1 MCKFYTYICTVK
13 QMNIFQYNQTMEATE
28 VIYNIKKCIKHI
40 KSDDVDMNTIVTGL
54 LKVRHYLYCIS
65 RKPLGDELREIS
77 RSLVRNMMDPG
88 MAILRLRAVI
98 SELRKVREKNCV
110 MRQRMRYAEMC
121 FSNEERCKK
130 KRNWG
135 CSKVDSLSRY
145 DVIYAP
151 TQGGFHFCIVSDV
164 FDGDHVIAYPMTTAS
179 KENLRAVGCRSYSLK
194 GIEGKHSCTSLTSA
208 ATMIPYKAAL
218 RSYVERMPVSPEL
231 ERALSYVQCS

>member
-1 MCKFYTYICTVK
+1 
-13 QMNIFQYNQTMEATE
+13 MEATE
-28 VIYNIKKCIKHI
+28 AIYNIKKCIKHI
-40 KSDDVDMNTIVTGL
+40 KSDDVDMSAIVTGL
-54 LKVRHYLYCIS
+54 LKVRNYLYGIS

-77 RSLVRNMMDPG
+77 RSLVGNLMDPRI
-88 MAILRLRAVI
+88 AILRLGAVI
-98 SELRKVREKNCV
+98 GELRKVREKNAV
-110 MRQRMRYAEMC
+110 MRQRMC
-121 FSNEERCKK
+121 FADICYKNEVYRKK

-164 FDGDHVIAYPMTTAS
+164 VDGDHVIAYPMTTAS

-194 GIEGKHSCTSLTSA
+194 GIEGRHSCTSLTSA

-218 RSYVERMPVSPEL
+218 RSYVERLPVSPEL